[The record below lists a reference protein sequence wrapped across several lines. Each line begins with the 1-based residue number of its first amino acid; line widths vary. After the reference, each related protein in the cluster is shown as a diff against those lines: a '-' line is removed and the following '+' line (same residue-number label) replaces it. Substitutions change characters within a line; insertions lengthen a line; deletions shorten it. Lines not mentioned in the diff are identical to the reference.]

1 VLFSKSAIEAIL
13 SVPEMTCRPYMDL
26 HPELVKAYPS
36 DHAAFVEDVDTLE
49 DIQKWGVTR

>member
-1 VLFSKSAIEAIL
+1 MLFSKSAIEAIL